1 MHVADAS
8 APGERPEA
16 RTGSGRRCVAVAVA
30 ARMLDI
36 GPMTLYR
43 AINAGQ
49 FPAIKFR
56 DRWLVPVEAIDQLIE
71 VALTTGAAVDIETWT
86 PTWLTARRAAVLP
99 PNTPTPASI
108 SMGGGSDVA

>member
-8 APGERPEA
+8 APGQRPEA
-16 RTGSGRRCVAVAVA
+16 RTGGGQRCVAVAVA

-86 PTWLTARRAAVLP
+86 PTWLTAKRATVTSAQHSHP
-99 PNTPTPASI
+99 YEH
-108 SMGGGSDVA
+108 SMGGGSDAA

>member
-1 MHVADAS
+1 
-8 APGERPEA
+8 
-16 RTGSGRRCVAVAVA
+16 
-30 ARMLDI
+30 MLDI

-86 PTWLTARRAAVLP
+86 PTWLAARRTAVSS
-99 PNTPTPASI
+99 PNLSSPTNVVP
-108 SMGGGSDVA
+108 GGGSDAA

>member
-1 MHVADAS
+1 MHEADAS
-8 APGERPEA
+8 VPGPRSAA
-16 RTGSGRRCVAVAVA
+16 RGKDGRRCVAVAEA
-30 ARMLDI
+30 ARMLDV

-71 VALTTGAAVDIETWT
+71 LALTTGAAVDIETWT
-86 PTWLTARRAAVLP
+86 PAWVAARRAAVSLP
-99 PNTPTPASI
+99 GVPTSRGMAS
-108 SMGGGSDVA
+108 GGDPDAA